1 VTDTTDASSATS
13 ASASALPTA
22 AAPIKV
28 DVWSDIACPWCYIG
42 KRKFEDAAARF
53 DGEVEVEYHSFELSP
68 DTPVDFEGDEV
79 DFLATHKGMP
89 AEQVRGMLDQ
99 VTGIA
104 AEVGLAY
111 DFGSLHHT
119 NTVKA
124 HQLLHFA
131 KARGLQLEMTERLL
145 AAYFVEG
152 RHVGRVADLAD
163 LAVEVG
169 LDHDEVVAAL
179 ESDRYLSDVR
189 ADQQQAQAF
198 GITGVPFFVLEGKY
212 GISGAQA
219 PEAFLGAL
227 QQVQGELAATSGG
240 STDAAG
246 VAR

>member
-1 VTDTTDASSATS
+1 MTDKTTASSPSAT
-13 ASASALPTA
+13 
-22 AAPIKV
+22 APIKV

-42 KRKFEDAAARF
+42 KRKFEDAASRF

-79 DFLATHKGMP
+79 DFLAKHKGMP
-89 AEQVRGMLDQ
+89 ADQVRGMLDQ
-99 VTGIA
+99 VAGVA

-152 RHVGRVADLAD
+152 RHVGRVADLGD
-163 LAVEVG
+163 LAAEVG
-169 LDHDEVVAAL
+169 LDRTEVVAAL
-179 ESDRYLSDVR
+179 ESDQHLADVR

-227 QQVQGELAATSGG
+227 QQVQSELATASGTASAPG
-240 STDAAG
+240 ADPTGTDA
-246 VAR
+246 VR

>member
-1 VTDTTDASSATS
+1 VTDTTTASSPVS
-13 ASASALPTA
+13 

-42 KRKFEDAAARF
+42 KRKFEDAASRF
-53 DGEVEVEYHSFELSP
+53 DGDVEVEYHSFELSP

-79 DFLATHKGMP
+79 DFLAKHKGMP
-89 AEQVRGMLDQ
+89 ADQVRGMLDH

-104 AEVGLAY
+104 AEVGLDY
-111 DFGSLHHT
+111 DFSSLHHT
-119 NTVKA
+119 NTAKA

-152 RHVGRVADLAD
+152 RHVGRTADLAD
-163 LAVEVG
+163 LAAEVG
-169 LDHDEVVAAL
+169 LDRDQVVASL
-179 ESDRYLSDVR
+179 ESDQHLADVR
-189 ADQQQAQAF
+189 ADQQQAQSF

-227 QQVQGELAATSGG
+227 QQVQSELATTGA
-240 STDAAG
+240 D
-246 VAR
+246 R

>member
-1 VTDTTDASSATS
+1 VTDVTNPSSTS
-13 ASASALPTA
+13 A
-22 AAPIKV
+22 AAPAPIKI

-42 KRKFEDAAARF
+42 KRKFEDAAGRF

-79 DFLATHKGMP
+79 DFLAGHKGMP
-89 AEQVRGMLDQ
+89 ADQVRGMLDH
-99 VTGIA
+99 VTGVA
-104 AEVGLAY
+104 AEVGLDY

-152 RHVGRVADLAD
+152 RHVGRVGDLAD
-163 LAVEVG
+163 LASEVG
-169 LDHDEVVAAL
+169 LDRDEVVLAL
-179 ESDRYLSDVR
+179 ETDRHLADVR
-189 ADQQQAQAF
+189 ADQQQAQSF

-227 QQVQGELAATSGG
+227 QQVQAELASRAAADATS
-240 STDAAG
+240 TAAEA
-246 VAR
+246 AR

>member
-1 VTDTTDASSATS
+1 MTDTTTASSPLAT
-13 ASASALPTA
+13 
-22 AAPIKV
+22 APIKV

-79 DFLATHKGMP
+79 DFLAKHKGMP

-99 VTGIA
+99 VTGVA

-131 KARGLQLEMTERLL
+131 KARGRQLDMKERLL
-145 AAYFVEG
+145 SAYFEEG
-152 RHVGRVADLAD
+152 RHVGRVQDLAD
-163 LAVEVG
+163 LASEIG
-169 LDHDEVVAAL
+169 LDRDEVVTAL
-179 ESDRYLSDVR
+179 DGDVHLDDVR
-189 ADQQQAQAF
+189 ADQQQAQAY
-198 GITGVPFFVLEGKY
+198 GISGVPFFVLEGKY

-219 PEAFLGAL
+219 PETFLGAL
-227 QQVQGELAATSGG
+227 QQVAAER
-240 STDAAG
+240 DAAAAPVVG
-246 VAR
+246 PTR